1 MSLEG
6 YSLVLV
12 HMVASVYFVHV
23 CVPNACTSEDLMEN
37 SYRSIIKFLHLV
49 HIGVSLI
56 SLHVNSVFKNLCA

>member
-23 CVPNACTSEDLMEN
+23 CVPNACTSEDLME
-37 SYRSIIKFLHLV
+37 IATEVL
-49 HIGVSLI
+49 
-56 SLHVNSVFKNLCA
+56 